1 MLFSISNTLF
11 ILSIISIQA
20 THGSNLTAI
29 RDIVQFV
36 NGTWVE
42 NIAVRSCGRIIVT
55 LTNVP
60 EVWEIDPTTQSAE
73 LIYQFPNAT
82 GALGI
87 AEVEPDV
94 FAGIAGT
101 AVGAAYTGV
110 PGTFSVWSM
119 DFSEESPTVKRVAA
133 IKEAGWLNGATVV
146 PGQNGTC
153 SVLLADCL
161 YGLIWKLDMTTSKY
175 SVWADDPAFKPN
187 TTAPVPIGIN
197 GIRLHGSAVYFTNA

>member
-1 MLFSISNTLF
+1 MQGLTSNTLAILFSIF
-11 ILSIISIQA
+11 IQA
-20 THGSNLTAI
+20 IHGSNLTAI
-29 RDIVQFV
+29 RDVVQFV

-60 EVWEIDPTTQSAE
+60 EVWEIDPFTRSAE

-87 AEVEPDV
+87 AEVEPDM
-94 FAGIAGT
+94 FAVIAGT

-110 PGTFSVWSM
+110 PGTFSVWSI
-119 DFSEESPTVKRVAA
+119 DFGGKNPKVKRVVA

-146 PGQNGTC
+146 PGHNGTC

-175 SVWADDPAFKPN
+175 SVWADDQAFKPN
-187 TTAPVPIGIN
+187 STAPVHIGIN